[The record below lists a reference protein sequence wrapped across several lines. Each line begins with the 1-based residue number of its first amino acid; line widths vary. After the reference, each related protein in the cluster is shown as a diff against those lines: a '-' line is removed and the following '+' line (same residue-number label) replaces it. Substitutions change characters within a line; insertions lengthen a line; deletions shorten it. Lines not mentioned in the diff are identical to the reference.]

1 MSARVALLFLL
12 PLLAPGAVAP
22 AGAQDAVADAR
33 ALLTAW
39 HEDPGRIDCAR
50 ALLESAVA
58 ADPAPDTLVELAR
71 VWFLTGE
78 FRAREEAKR
87 AAAYERGSAT
97 AQRAV
102 AAAPHND
109 RAHLYLA
116 ISNGRLAELRGV
128 MRAVVLVSTIRAEAE
143 TVLRLTPTNV
153 EGLILAGGLAAEMPR
168 FMGGDRAKAEALFKR
183 ALEIDPH
190 RTGGRLELARL
201 YIATSRWRDAQ
212 RELQRVVE
220 EPAPTDVPRWTL
232 SDLPRAR
239 ALLAELYGQGRIPDA
254 PPQSP

>member
-22 AGAQDAVADAR
+22 AGAQDAVAAAR

-116 ISNGRLAELRGV
+116 ISNGRLAELR
-128 MRAVVLVSTIRAEAE
+128 
-143 TVLRLTPTNV
+143 
-153 EGLILAGGLAAEMPR
+153 
-168 FMGGDRAKAEALFKR
+168 
-183 ALEIDPH
+183 
-190 RTGGRLELARL
+190 
-201 YIATSRWRDAQ
+201 
-212 RELQRVVE
+212 
-220 EPAPTDVPRWTL
+220 
-232 SDLPRAR
+232 
-239 ALLAELYGQGRIPDA
+239 
-254 PPQSP
+254 